1 MDEEK
6 LYSGVSVYEQ
16 VGDIPN
22 NDKHKK
28 NRVIQLGL
36 MFLVNFK
43 AYHL

>member
-1 MDEEK
+1 MNEEK

-28 NRVIQLGL
+28 TESFNSV
-36 MFLVNFK
+36 
-43 AYHL
+43 